1 MDKDYIYEAFHDQE
15 VVMVSDKRYCVNPLL
30 DHIPA
35 TESELLNQVC
45 DEISKTV
52 DFRKADILIGEE
64 DRGGYLCAL
73 MSYIEKKPFTL
84 VKWNPVGLEGEVS
97 IGFRNAYTN
106 GTLFLN
112 GIKEFKGKN
121 AILVED
127 LIDTGGTISA
137 MIKLCKDND
146 INIIDV
152 VAVAEKTNYEG
163 LKRIENETGIKPKVL
178 VQFYSDEKKSKVL
191 KRFIPSE
198 TNKSSN

>member
-1 MDKDYIYEAFHDQE
+1 MNKDYIYEAFNDQD
-15 VVMVSDKRYCVNPLL
+15 VVMVSGKRYCVNPLL

-35 TESELLNQVC
+35 TEPELLHQVC
-45 DEISKTV
+45 EEMSQFV
-52 DFRKADILIGEE
+52 DFSKADILIGEE

-84 VKWNPVGLEGEVS
+84 AKWNPVGLEGEVS

-112 GIKEFKGKN
+112 GIKDFKGKN

-127 LIDTGGTISA
+127 LVDTGGTIAA
-137 MIKLCKDND
+137 MIKLCRDND

-152 VAVAEKTNYEG
+152 VVVAEKTNYGG
-163 LKRIENETGIKPKVL
+163 LQRIEDETGIQPKVL
-178 VQFYSDEKKSKVL
+178 VQFFSDEKKSKVV
-191 KRFIPSE
+191 KRFMSM
-198 TNKSSN
+198 